1 MFGTRS
7 ENFERINHLK
17 TFYKANINIRLQKIL
32 DYLLIFALKLAD
44 NPIWTAQYK
53 QIQQI
58 KEGCQ
63 LAKKNLFL
71 QTCFFVKQTE

>member
-7 ENFERINHLK
+7 KNFERINHLK

-44 NPIWTAQYK
+44 NPIWNAQYK
-53 QIQQI
+53 QIQQL

-63 LAKKNLFL
+63 LAK
-71 QTCFFVKQTE
+71 QICFYKHVFS